1 MNAFFPIAAKRALI
15 DFIAS
20 RPLKAALFTQKAK
33 LSDATETYSIQGEL
47 SGPGYDAGGLPLVV
61 SSKGVDAG
69 NVAFLGFS
77 NPTWSNASF
86 TGARYLEIYDSET
99 LTTYGVIDFGAE
111 KSGQG
116 ADFTYKF
123 PQKGGVIRI

>member
-1 MNAFFPIAAKRALI
+1 MSAAFFPIAAKRALI

-20 RPLKAALFTQKAK
+20 RPLKAALFTEKAK
-33 LSDATETYSIQGEL
+33 LDENTATYSSENEL
-47 SGPGYDAGGLPLVV
+47 SGPGYDAGGLSLTV
-61 SSKGVDAG
+61 SGKGVESG
-69 NVAFLGFS
+69 VAYLGFS

-86 TGARYLEIYDSET
+86 IGARYLQIYDTEN

-116 ADFTYKF
+116 ADFIYKF
-123 PQKGGVIRI
+123 PRIGGVIRI

>member
-1 MNAFFPIAAKRALI
+1 MNAFFPIAAKSALI

-20 RPLKAALFTQKAK
+20 RPLKAALFTEKAQLAEK
-33 LSDATETYSIQGEL
+33 TSRYSAEGEL
-47 SGPGYDAGGLPLVV
+47 SGPGYDAGGLPLTV
-61 SSKGVDAG
+61 SSKGIDAG
-69 NVAFLGFS
+69 NVAYLGFA
-77 NPTWSNASF
+77 NPTWTNASF
-86 TGARYLEIYDSET
+86 IGARYLEIYDSET

-123 PQKGGVIRI
+123 PAKGGVIRI